1 VLALAYARKVA
12 TVVFPFGLRSVLLSE
27 SQALEVASALS
38 AKRNLAAQSAAQK
51 IRDQARVNL
60 DAGETRTAVDL
71 VPEELAELA
80 AVLLEVAWPNEREYV
95 ELQRQLSRPRRSAKL

>member
-1 VLALAYARKVA
+1 MLGLVA
-12 TVVFPFGLRSVLLSE
+12 SVVFPFGSEPAILSE
-27 SQALEVASALS
+27 RQALEVASALS

-60 DAGETRTAVDL
+60 DADETRKAVDL

-80 AVLLEVAWPNEREYV
+80 AVMNEVAWPDDEPEYAR
-95 ELQRQLSRPRRSAKL
+95 LRRQLNRA